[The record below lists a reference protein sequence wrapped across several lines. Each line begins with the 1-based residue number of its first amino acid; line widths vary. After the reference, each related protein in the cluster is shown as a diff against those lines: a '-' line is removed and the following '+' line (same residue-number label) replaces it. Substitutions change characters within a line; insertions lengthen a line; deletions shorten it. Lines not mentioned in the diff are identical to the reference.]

1 MEKNIFPHRPKP
13 GAQMALAGLAASRA
27 AAATRFADY
36 RLRRAAQT
44 LRRQDAD
51 LALFA
56 RYLEETGALTPTP
69 LPLGEGLTR
78 IPAPFPLGE
87 GELPNKTALPR
98 ALLARCRE
106 LRKNATDAEALLWQF
121 LRNHRLAGAK
131 FRRQHPFK
139 GYILDFYC
147 VAARLAVELDGSG
160 HLEAEQ
166 VRHDEERTRVL
177 ASHGIR
183 VLRFWNH
190 EVLSQTEDVLGVIF
204 EALTPA
210 PLPGGEGKTSPLTPL
225 PKGAPLSTA
234 DGSPPP
240 L

>member
-1 MEKNIFPHRPKP
+1 
-13 GAQMALAGLAASRA
+13 MALAGLAASQA

-56 RYLEETGALTPTP
+56 RYLAATGAITPTLTPDP
-69 LPLGEGLTR
+69 SPKGRWENPPSPLGGG
-78 IPAPFPLGE
+78 AGGE
-87 GELPNKTALPR
+87 GDTRYKTALPP

-106 LRKNATDAEALLWQF
+106 LRKTATDAEVLLWQF
-121 LRNHRLAGAK
+121 LRNRRLEGAR
-131 FRRQHPFK
+131 FRRQHPYK

-147 VAARLAVELDGSG
+147 HAAKLAIEVDGSG

-166 VRHDEERTRVL
+166 ARHDEERTRSL
-177 ASHGIR
+177 ARHGIR

-190 EVLSQTEDVLGVIF
+190 EVLMKTEKVL
-204 EALTPA
+204 
-210 PLPGGEGKTSPLTPL
+210 
-225 PKGAPLSTA
+225 
-234 DGSPPP
+234 
-240 L
+240 